1 MTSDTGDAISTADVG
16 TGVLPSTLTL
26 GPVHLVVTDL
36 ERSVE
41 WYRRSLGLH
50 VGAYGDGSAELGD
63 GSEVVVVLEEDTEAM
78 TAGRHAG
85 LYHYALLYPT
95 RKALALAAL
104 RLVATRTPIQGASD
118 HHTHEAIYLPDPDGN
133 GIELAADR
141 PREQWPTKLDFS
153 GGPQPLDVND
163 LLSTTHGEEP
173 PLQITEGV
181 RIGHVHL
188 HVGDVDSALAF
199 YRDLIGFDEQ
209 MRLDSAAFVSVGGYH
224 HHLGLNTWRGGGVD
238 PAPAH
243 VVGLR
248 HWTVQLPRP
257 EDVEHVRARLEAAD
271 VHVSEQARGFLVRDP
286 WTIALLVEARQAPH
300 NT

>member
-1 MTSDTGDAISTADVG
+1 MTGHAGDVISTTGV
-16 TGVLPSTLTL
+16 GVLPSTLTL

-50 VGAYGDGSAELGD
+50 VGTHGKGSVEMGDGE
-63 GSEVVVVLEEDTEAM
+63 EVVVVLEEDSEAT

-104 RLVATRTPIQGASD
+104 RLVETRTPVQGASD

-141 PREQWPTKLDFS
+141 PREQWPTTLDFS
-153 GGPQPLDVND
+153 GGPQPLDVNG
-163 LLSTTHGEEP
+163 LLLTAQGEAP
-173 PLQITEGV
+173 PPQITEGV

-188 HVGDVDSALAF
+188 HVGDIDPAMAF
-199 YRDLIGFDEQ
+199 YCDLIGFEEQ

-224 HHLGLNTWRGGGVD
+224 HHLGLNTWRGAGVD
-238 PAPAH
+238 PARAH

-248 HWTVQLPRP
+248 HWTVNLPRP
-257 EDVEHVRARLEAAD
+257 EDVGHVRERLEAAG
-271 VHVSEQARGFLVRDP
+271 VHVSETADGFLVRDP
-286 WTIALLVEARQAPH
+286 WSIALLVQAREAPREP
-300 NT
+300 